1 MALED
6 QLEVLIAEFRTTIW
20 PQLRASNGGHSDYR
34 CVDQGTRF
42 DIDVMPGADGGLG
55 YCKITCD
62 PPGNRFTFSLELEM
76 SQTDG
81 TEVQTYTNL
90 SQGSLDAMQRVI
102 DLWNGGQFTRMGNGQ
117 RGRKPSKPGGRPDN
131 EGQGQQG
138 FGVGR
143 R

>member
-6 QLEVLIAEFRTTIW
+6 QLEVLIAEFRTT
-20 PQLRASNGGHSDYR
+20 
-34 CVDQGTRF
+34 
-42 DIDVMPGADGGLG
+42 GADGGLG

-81 TEVQTYTNL
+81 SEVQTYTNL
-90 SQGSLDAMQRVI
+90 NRGSLDAMQRVI
-102 DLWNGGQFTRMGNGQ
+102 DLWNGGQFNRTGNGQ
-117 RGRKPSKPGGRPDN
+117 RGRGPSKPGGRPD
-131 EGQGQQG
+131 EPPGQQG